1 MVMVNG
7 EIVWGLLDR
16 FVDDVIDVYDSRA
29 AAERA
34 LANVLDDEPDWDGMF
49 EVVPLSFYEFCLN

>member
-34 LANVLDDEPDWDGMF
+34 LANVLTDEPDWHGMF

>member
-1 MVMVNG
+1 MVNG

-16 FVDDVIDVYDSRA
+16 FVDDVIDVYGSRP

-34 LANVLDDEPDWDGMF
+34 LANVVADEPQWHGMF
-49 EVVPLSFYEFCLN
+49 EVVALTVYEFCLN

>member
-1 MVMVNG
+1 MVKGDMA
-7 EIVWGLLDR
+7 WGLLDR

-34 LANVLDDEPDWDGMF
+34 LENVLIDEPDWHGMF
-49 EVVPLSFYEFCLN
+49 EVVAVTVFELCLN

>member
-1 MVMVNG
+1 MVKG
-7 EIVWGLLDR
+7 DIAWGLLDR

-34 LANVLDDEPDWDGMF
+34 LENVLADEPGWNGMF
-49 EVVPLSFYEFCLN
+49 EVVVVTFYEFCLN

>member
-1 MVMVNG
+1 MVQG
-7 EIVWGLLDR
+7 EITWGLLDR

-34 LANVLDDEPDWDGMF
+34 LANVLTDEPAWDGMF
-49 EVVPLSFYEFCLN
+49 EVVAITVFDFCLN

>member
-1 MVMVNG
+1 MVKGAMA
-7 EIVWGLLDR
+7 WGLLDR

-34 LANVLDDEPDWDGMF
+34 LENVLTDEPDWHGMF
-49 EVVPLSFYEFCLN
+49 EVVLVTVVEFCLN